1 MTLQTASPASASQ
14 FLGAAYDASETD
26 LSVDAFARTYEK
38 LENQA
43 FNDAFSERL
52 SGQVRQIATLSGPA
66 DQRQQAPDDLIKHA
80 DAALALGPRNSTA
93 CSTRSSTRKIS
104 RTRPGC

>member
-38 LENQA
+38 LENQG

-52 SGQVRQIATLSGPA
+52 SGQVWQIATLSGPA
-66 DQRQQAPDDLIKHA
+66 DQRQQALDDLIRHA
-80 DAALALGPRNSTA
+80 DAALGPRNSTA